1 MMPHRNLDT
10 IQLLTALHEKIRV
23 VETQAQSVQF
33 QLSQMKTIA
42 DLLLSTTIPS
52 VPIPKH
58 NTFHS
63 PETSGSK
70 SDQPLVKT
78 LDRARSFNKIQPK
91 RPTSDSVQLEPDRI
105 FMDAEKKSQRDLWMG
120 LFSQGDEASK
130 SKQTSISDLSD
141 SNDAQISTPHQATT
155 MVDQSR
161 NETEPS
167 RRESIISIVI
177 SQHDKSRKNSDADA
191 SLDLIS
197 YSADNVAIKKL
208 RNANN
213 SGLNRGASAGGKI
226 GMADHKYKSPLMK
239 ETKNDSME
247 SSQSDVFRY
256 RKASGERS
264 HSLKPDKSQE
274 DFPYAVPAFEIEQPA
289 SSRISR

>member
-1 MMPHRNLDT
+1 MRHWRLQNRKSSTLTSRGLFKMIPHRNLDT

-70 SDQPLVKT
+70 SDQPQVKT

-105 FMDAEKKSQRDLWMG
+105 FMDAERNL
-120 LFSQGDEASK
+120 
-130 SKQTSISDLSD
+130 
-141 SNDAQISTPHQATT
+141 NATYGWGCFLKA
-155 MVDQSR
+155 MKPRNQSR
-161 NETEPS
+161 QAFQTY
-167 RRESIISIVI
+167 
-177 SQHDKSRKNSDADA
+177 QTQ
-191 SLDLIS
+191 
-197 YSADNVAIKKL
+197 
-208 RNANN
+208 
-213 SGLNRGASAGGKI
+213 
-226 GMADHKYKSPLMK
+226 MMHKYQLLTKQPLW
-239 ETKNDSME
+239 
-247 SSQSDVFRY
+247 
-256 RKASGERS
+256 
-264 HSLKPDKSQE
+264 
-274 DFPYAVPAFEIEQPA
+274 
-289 SSRISR
+289 